1 MTPDLAVARRGGAT
15 PTSTRPRDLIGLAER
30 MGIPTEDAVH
40 LVLQHLTDQ
49 QLWHHDIEPR
59 RSVRPLSDHDDVDD
73 NSRARLDASA
83 IAAGPPAYTGPW
95 AAAWYARSAKITAS
109 KSQAWCSSTMS
120 L

>member
-1 MTPDLAVARRGGAT
+1 MIT
-15 PTSTRPRDLIGLAER
+15 PTSATPRDLIGLAER

-49 QLWHHDIEPR
+49 QLWHDDIEPR
-59 RSVRPLSDHDDVDD
+59 RSVRPMRHHDDVDD
-73 NSRARLDASA
+73 HSPAGLE
-83 IAAGPPAYTGPW
+83 AALVAAVPPAYTGPW